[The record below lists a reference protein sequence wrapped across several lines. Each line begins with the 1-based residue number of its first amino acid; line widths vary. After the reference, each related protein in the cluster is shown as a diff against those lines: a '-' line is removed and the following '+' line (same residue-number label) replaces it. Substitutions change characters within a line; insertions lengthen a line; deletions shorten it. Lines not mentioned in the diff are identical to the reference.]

1 MTQERTLTLK
11 ASFSV
16 KGRLVVIGNQDGGVG
31 DLILRKV
38 DNPDIS
44 DNPDFRQLVSL

>member
-16 KGRLVVIGNQDGGVG
+16 KGKLVVREPGWRGGGLDTELKVG
-31 DLILRKV
+31 
-38 DNPDIS
+38 IS